1 MPQIRFF
8 LSVVT
13 SVALAGCSS
22 GSLLSDVSRAFIK
35 DQFGSGDDPVVS
47 STLNPSYRYLRV
59 SVKGLA
65 SALLVLGYVDH
76 DPQGDIEV
84 WYSAEHEVVKT
95 QNGRIVGTS
104 GLPMDWRSVRFTD
117 APPAW
122 DSLTQA
128 SSTLTRVRDEM
139 PGYRYDIAD
148 QLTLSRMAGV
158 PSIVLPA
165 SLPLDIA
172 KRYQW
177 VRESQSGAQP
187 GLPDSWYALE
197 KVDGKSQVAYS
208 YQCLSKQLC
217 LNLQRWPIQKADL

>member
-1 MPQIRFF
+1 MPQARIF

-13 SVALAGCSS
+13 SLVLAGCSS

-35 DQFGSGDDPVVS
+35 DQFGSGDDPVVG
-47 STLNPSYRYLRV
+47 STLNPSYRYLKV

-65 SALLVLGYVDH
+65 PALLVLGYVDH

-84 WYSAEHEVVKT
+84 WYSADHEVVKT

-104 GLPMDWRSVRFTD
+104 GLPMDWRSVRFTA

-148 QLTLSRMAGV
+148 QLTLSRVTGV
-158 PSIVLPA
+158 PSTVLPA

-177 VRESQSGAQP
+177 VRESQSGARP

-197 KVDGKSQVAYS
+197 KVGGKYQVAYS